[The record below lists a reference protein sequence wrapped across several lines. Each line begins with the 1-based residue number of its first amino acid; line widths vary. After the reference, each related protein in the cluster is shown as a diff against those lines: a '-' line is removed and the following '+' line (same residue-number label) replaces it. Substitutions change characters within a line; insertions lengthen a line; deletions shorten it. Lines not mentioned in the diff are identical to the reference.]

1 MKKLE
6 VDLVIAGGGVAGSL
20 LFDALMRL
28 HPRIKAVLIERSSLL
43 AGEQTMTIREPEAP
57 PNLKDWILDL
67 ASASYPTHQ
76 YRFPQYVRELNEPL
90 YVLKSSELSKRLF
103 SKYGSKILIHQEV
116 LSEEKTEDRALVT
129 LSSGLQIE
137 TETLILARGWGPL
150 PEANSG
156 GYQKFVGLDLE
167 LESPHLITTPIM
179 MDAQVPQIDG
189 ARYLTILPLT
199 ETSLFVRDNYIS
211 KHAILKSERIE
222 AEIKTYV
229 EKHHGK
235 IRNVLRRESGII
247 PLGQLHPSPHQ
258 AAFPQIGAE
267 ALSINPLGGAALTGL
282 FHQIEAVANTSS
294 LSPRTIQRALS
305 TSAQRH
311 LKARHLDLFLHQLL
325 QADPDPSR
333 RFLIYS
339 SLYQL
344 PAPLLERVLSGR
356 TSHKDRLVI
365 LLKYFPAYLPQALRN
380 WKSLTA

>member
-20 LFDALMRL
+20 LFDALLRL
-28 HPRIKAVLIERSSLL
+28 HPRIKAILIERSSVL
-43 AGEQTMTIREPEAP
+43 AGDQTMTIREPEVP
-57 PNLKDWILDL
+57 HNLKDWIFDL
-67 ASASYPTHQ
+67 ASANYPSHQ
-76 YRFPQYVRELNEPL
+76 YRFPQFVRELNEPL
-90 YVLKSSELSKRLF
+90 YILRSSELSKRLF

-116 LSEEKTEDRALVT
+116 LSEEKIDDRALVT

-167 LESPHLITTPIM
+167 FDRPHQISIPIM

-211 KHAILKSERIE
+211 KHAILKTERIE
-222 AEIKTYV
+222 AEIKTFV

-235 IRNVLRRESGII
+235 ILNIIRRESGII
-247 PLGQLHPSPHQ
+247 PLGQLHPSTHPS
-258 AAFPQIGAE
+258 AFPQIGAE

-282 FHQIEAVANTSS
+282 FHQIESVTNTSS
-294 LSPRTIQRALS
+294 LSPRTIKKALS
-305 TSAQRH
+305 SSAKEH

-325 QADPDPSR
+325 QAEPDPSR

-344 PAPLLERVLSGR
+344 PTPLLERVLSGK
-356 TSHKDRLVI
+356 TSYKDRLVI
-365 LLKYFPAYLPQALRN
+365 LLKYFPTYLPQTLRN
-380 WKSLTA
+380 WKTLTS